1 MLVLTRSI
9 SESIRIG
16 DDIVIEVVSCG
27 RGSVRLGIQAPRS
40 VKIARSELTEQP
52 PAEPVR
58 RAEAPETVSTPRP
71 KQTVLPYAGTVS

>member
-40 VKIARSELTEQP
+40 VKIARAELLEQP
-52 PAEPVR
+52 PAEPVL
-58 RAEAPETVSTPRP
+58 RAETPAPVAPPRP
-71 KQTVLPYAGTVS
+71 KQPALPYAGTVS